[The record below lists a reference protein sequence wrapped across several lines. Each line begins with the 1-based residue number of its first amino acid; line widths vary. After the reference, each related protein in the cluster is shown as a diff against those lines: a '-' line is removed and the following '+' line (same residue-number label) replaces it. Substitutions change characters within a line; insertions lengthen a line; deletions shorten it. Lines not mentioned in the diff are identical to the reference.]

1 MPVHVGKTCCGAT
14 RCCRGM
20 SDNVRLEKEKGL
32 LSSPNKEAFAPVMA
46 AGAGILRHDVD
57 LKPQLLE
64 TSWAVIALSA
74 V

>member
-1 MPVHVGKTCCGAT
+1 
-14 RCCRGM
+14 M